1 MTLTLQAFQN
11 QGGLSAI
18 QELLE
23 LFFEEV
29 KQISATP
36 ELLDQN
42 SDGAGRLAS
51 AYGGIKIILT
61 FYTQIV
67 TSKYIID
74 SNQTQAM
81 SSPERGREHPNYFSP
96 NQFLVELR
104 SAVLPV
110 VRSVWES
117 DFADRASSSIL
128 RCMID
133 ILRTVL
139 EGEHEQGA
147 FKRSDKI
154 PTRIKAPYKSFTVS
168 HDKLEYLKSKGIDP
182 TLAREALYRCVN
194 NREAAEEYC
203 KAHSEL
209 ARVPRAPIP
218 FYDKEREKD
227 KDKTPSPAH
236 TPHREDSEATVPD
249 GPMSLPST
257 TSPDRDPS
265 AVPDSDPD
273 PQDEVEHENGNRP
286 SETSI
291 PPPPPA
297 PESPSLIDLE
307 GEQRMTMS
315 IDNLLSMTDLL
326 SPNTTEIGS
335 APPTHETS
343 TLASG
348 LTKED
353 AMRPPAVT
361 IEDLDDERSIVRE
374 NLIDRAL
381 DVLNVHTDVTFELS
395 DLITTAASKAQNAST
410 IRKEWGETLIQALT
424 SFQAEDDLQLAGKK
438 IASYANLLAVV
449 LQDKLFYEASLEELR
464 SNFSQ
469 LLGFIKI
476 FPGHESE
483 DSNTWIGQVLLVFE
497 KILAEDVQPQ
507 QIKWTPPSSDDGQ
520 ADETIIEI
528 EDPLV
533 PYEEKAKLFDL
544 IVEVLPHIGKDESLA
559 LSVTRILVILTR
571 NRNLSNMLSEKPN
584 LQRLFVMMKQLAGR
598 ENEKLQSTFMLV
610 LRHII
615 EDDETI
621 RQIMRSEIVS
631 NFETRPSRPTDT
643 TTYVRHMS
651 HLVLRSPTIFVEIT
665 NEKLKLQKF
674 DPNQRPQILTLKEKA
689 PAESAPIER
698 TSGPSD
704 ALGLAADTSTN
715 ELEDIKPSTEQQ
727 SGTESA
733 AGDKARLSLDMKAP
747 IVEHPDGVIHY
758 LLSQLLSYK
767 DVEDKGPD
775 TAIKDSITDAPST
788 NNADVDMMNDP
799 PPPSVPVFAPPIEVG
814 FERKGEKPEIIA
826 EQHPLY
832 VYRCFLLQCL
842 SELLSSYNRTKVEFI
857 NFSRKAD
864 PKAMTPSKPR
874 SGVLNYLLHVLVPI
888 GALEQNESIAY
899 RKKEITSDWAIAT
912 IVALCIKTGEKGND
926 PRMHSSEQS
935 EPELLFV
942 RKFVLEHAL
951 KAYKDAHSSTESLE
965 MKYSRMLRLA
975 DLFNGILGTGISQSS
990 TARDTEQSATPQKE
1004 LAKIMFEKNFIAALT
1019 GSIAD
1024 IDLNY
1029 PGAKRAVKY
1038 ILRPLKLLTHTAI
1051 YLSETSGIVT
1061 TPGPADDDEI
1071 STASSVSDMDDIREE
1086 TPDLFRHSTLGMLEP
1101 GRDEETSSESSDDDE
1116 DMYDDDGY
1124 DDGMEFEEEIDR
1136 DGDEVVSDEEEEMNG
1151 PGHVEGLSGDV
1162 GMDVEVVIDGDDDE
1176 PTDDDDDDPDDS
1188 DDMDDE
1194 EDDEDVEVIDEITG
1208 EDGDGSLEGGNEE
1221 EWQDEDED
1229 REDYHDEDGMDHES
1243 SEPHDQH
1250 DHNHGPTVRDMMREM
1265 QNAGIAPPDM
1275 NAREF
1280 RDLEMDIENNV
1291 YMDDVVHDDDGI
1303 WAACVLGWTLLIS
1316 SQMKM
1321 KTREMKEMMKISF
1334 MNLIMKARI

>member
-1 MTLTLQAFQN
+1 MTLQAFQN
-11 QGGLSAI
+11 QGGLSATK
-18 QELLE
+18 ELLE
-23 LFFEEV
+23 VFFEEV
-29 KQISATP
+29 KHISATP

-61 FYTQIV
+61 FYTQIIA
-67 TSKYIID
+67 SKYIID
-74 SNQTQAM
+74 SSQTQAM
-81 SSPERGREHPNYFSP
+81 SSPDRDREQPNYFSP

-104 SAVLPV
+104 MAVLPV

-128 RCMID
+128 RCMIE

-154 PTRIKAPYKSFTVS
+154 PIRSKAQYKPFTIS
-168 HDKLEYLKSKGIDP
+168 HDKLEILKSKGFDP

-209 ARVPRAPIP
+209 PRVPRAPIP
-218 FYDKEREKD
+218 FYDEEKEKD
-227 KDKTPSPAH
+227 KYKTPSPVR
-236 TPHREDSEATVPD
+236 TPRRDDSEATVPD
-249 GPMSLPST
+249 GDNRSTAGPMSLPST

-273 PQDEVEHENGNRP
+273 PQVEVEHENGNRP
-286 SETSI
+286 SETTI
-291 PPPPPA
+291 LPPPPA
-297 PESPSLIDLE
+297 PESPPLIDLDG
-307 GEQRMTMS
+307 GERMTMS
-315 IDNLLSMTDLL
+315 IDNLLSITDLL
-326 SPNTTEIGS
+326 NPSTTATGS
-335 APPTHETS
+335 TPATRETFTPTPGP
-343 TLASG
+343 A
-348 LTKED
+348 KEE
-353 AMRPPAVT
+353 AMRSPTVT
-361 IEDLDDERSIVRE
+361 IEDLDDERSAVRE

-381 DVLNVHTDVTFELS
+381 DVLNVHADVTFELS

-410 IRKEWGETLIQALT
+410 MRKEWGETLIQALT
-424 SFQAEDDLQLAGKK
+424 SFQAEDDLRLAGKK
-438 IASYANLLAVV
+438 IASYANLLAIV
-449 LQDKLFYEASLEELR
+449 LQDKSFYEASLEELR

-476 FPGHESE
+476 FPSHESE
-483 DSNTWIGQVLLVFE
+483 QSDTWIGQVLLVLE
-497 KILAEDVQPQ
+497 KLLAEDVQPQ

-520 ADETIIEI
+520 TDETIVEI
-528 EDPLV
+528 EDPLI
-533 PYEEKAKLFDL
+533 PYEEKAKLFEL

-571 NRNLSNMLSEKPN
+571 NRDISNMLSEKPN
-584 LQRLFVMMKQLAGR
+584 LQRLFVMMKQLAGC
-598 ENEKLQSTFMLV
+598 ESEKLQSAFMLV

-643 TTYVRHMS
+643 TNYVRHMS

-674 DPNQRPQILTLKEKA
+674 DPSQRPQILTLKEKA
-689 PAESAPIER
+689 PDEPTSIER
-698 TSGPSD
+698 TSGLLD
-704 ALGLAADTSTN
+704 ALGLAANGSTK
-715 ELEDIKPSTEQQ
+715 EMEDIKPSTEQE
-727 SGTESA
+727 GGAELA
-733 AGDKARLSLDMKAP
+733 ADDRAKPTLDMKAP

-758 LLSQLLSYK
+758 LLNQLLSYK
-767 DVEDKGPD
+767 DVEDKSPD
-775 TAIKDSITDAPST
+775 MVIKDSVTDASSA
-788 NNADVDMMNDP
+788 NNADVDMINGSS
-799 PPPSVPVFAPPIEVG
+799 PSAPAFAPPIEAG
-814 FERKGEKPEIIA
+814 FEKKGEKPDFQA
-826 EQHPLY
+826 EHHPIHI
-832 VYRCFLLQCL
+832 YRCFLLQCL
-842 SELLSSYNRTKVEFI
+842 TELLSSYNRTKIEFI

-874 SGVLNYLLHVLVPI
+874 SGVLNYLLHVLLPV
-888 GALEQNESIAY
+888 GSLEQNESIAY
-899 RKKEITSDWAIAT
+899 RKKDTTSNWAMST
-912 IVALCIKTGEKGND
+912 IVALCMKTGEKGND
-926 PRMHSSEQS
+926 PRIHTSEEQS
-935 EPELLFV
+935 EPDLLFV

-951 KAYKDAHSSTESLE
+951 KAYKDAHSSTENLE
-965 MKYSRMLRLA
+965 IKYSRMLRLA
-975 DLFNGILGTGISQSS
+975 DLFNGILVSGNSQSS
-990 TARDTEQSATPQKE
+990 AARGTESNVTPQRE

-1024 IDLNY
+1024 IDLNF

-1051 YLSETSGIVT
+1051 FLSETSSIAT
-1061 TPGPADDDEI
+1061 TPGPTDDDEI
-1071 STASSVSDMDDIREE
+1071 STASSVSDMDDVREE

-1136 DGDEVVSDEEEEMNG
+1136 DGDEVVSDEEEELSS

-1162 GMDVEVVIDGDDDE
+1162 GMDVEVVIDGEDDE
-1176 PTDDDDDDPDDS
+1176 PSDDDDDDPDDS

-1194 EDDEDVEVIDEITG
+1194 DDDEDVEVIDEITG

-1243 SEPHDQH
+1243 SEAHDHH
-1250 DHNHGPTVRDMMREM
+1250 DHNHGPTVRDIMREM
-1265 QNAGIAPPDM
+1265 QNAGVAPPGIDG
-1275 NAREF
+1275 REF

-1291 YMDDVVHDDDGI
+1291 YMEDAVHDDDGI
-1303 WAACVLGWTLLIS
+1303 FQPAW
-1316 SQMKM
+1316 
-1321 KTREMKEMMKISF
+1321 
-1334 MNLIMKARI
+1334 